1 MASTIPLSR
10 TIALAQQFVRNAP
23 QTFTLP
29 TVTND
34 PAFSNAD
41 WVRQFILSPPFAWRW
56 NRTES
61 NITCVIGQTDYTV
74 SLANFGWIEKAIIT
88 FGDNGDQTT
97 ELEVVVNLA
106 KETNPN
112 LPTRISAQL
121 DDDAGNITFRLSPA
135 PDAAYVITLTSQKA
149 AGQFVATTDFWS
161 PIPDYLSYLINTG
174 FQAKT
179 YEYLGDPRF
188 TVVMQQFLQSV
199 VSANGGLSDTQKN
212 LFISDRINTTREQL
226 GIQQGR

>member
-1 MASTIPLSR
+1 MPSTIPLSR

-23 QTFTLP
+23 LTFTGP
-29 TVTND
+29 TDND
-34 PAFSNAD
+34 PALSNAD

-56 NRTES
+56 NRVETD
-61 NITCVIGQTDYTV
+61 ITCVIGQTDYTV

-88 FGDNGDQTT
+88 LGPNGFQTT
-97 ELEVVVNLA
+97 ELEVVINLA
-106 KETNPN
+106 PETNPN

-121 DDDAGNITFRLSPA
+121 DDDAGNITFRVSPA
-135 PDAAYVITLTSQKA
+135 PDAAYTLTVISQKA
-149 AGQFVATTDFWS
+149 PLLFGTTADQWL
-161 PIPDYLSYLINTG
+161 PIPDYLSYIFNTG

-188 TVVMQQFLQSV
+188 TPIMQLFLQQT
-199 VSANGGLSDTQKN
+199 VSANGGLSESQKN
-212 LFISDRINTTREQL
+212 IFLSDRINTIREQQ